1 VKIILTRDALHAKAQ
16 RRKEKPQRRQ
26 CPSIKKLLITAS
38 VVVLF
43 VGFSLHQTSLAIND
57 HDETHFPITAVAL
70 LIDVERGYSG
80 SEEASTSEVAA
91 KCFDLSV

>member
-1 VKIILTRDALHAKAQ
+1 VQ
-16 RRKEKPQRRQ
+16 SRKEKPRRGHAR
-26 CPSIKKLLITAS
+26 SIKKLLITAS

-43 VGFSLHQTSLAIND
+43 VRFSLDQTSLAIND
-57 HDETHFPITAVAL
+57 HDETHFPISAVAL

-91 KCFDLSV
+91 KCFDVNV